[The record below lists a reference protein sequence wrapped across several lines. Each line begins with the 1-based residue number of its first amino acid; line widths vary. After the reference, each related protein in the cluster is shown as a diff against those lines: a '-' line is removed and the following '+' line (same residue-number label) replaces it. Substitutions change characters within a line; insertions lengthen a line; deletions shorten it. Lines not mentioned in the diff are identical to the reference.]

1 MKTKTLIIN
10 DLYVAMH
17 TPKNWNGHCV
27 FYVHGGPGSHSKDF
41 EEGLTY
47 FNAFYESQLAFITYD
62 QRGSGRSKIKD
73 HEIKNL
79 NHRGNIE
86 DLKNLI
92 MATQEVFNLK
102 LPPVL
107 YGHSYGARL
116 VYDFLW
122 NNPKIDLKFILSG
135 TSLHPNDCLNTS
147 LGLDLLVLRKS
158 QPEEFKKAVELISSA
173 SIEPYEIS
181 PEIRKLFSDLK
192 MRQKERQKYYWV
204 NEVAMNWWNKI
215 DSEHN
220 VKDSDE
226 AYFKIV
232 SSFNDE
238 TFNSGSFNPC
248 LLKQKSL
255 YINGFHDYLMNGT
268 IKFSIEDQSK
278 IIRFNASA
286 HYPHFEEPEL
296 FMKTV
301 LKFILDDN

>member
-1 MKTKTLIIN
+1 M
-10 DLYVAMH
+10 
-17 TPKNWNGHCV
+17 
-27 FYVHGGPGSHSKDF
+27 
-41 EEGLTY
+41 
-47 FNAFYESQLAFITYD
+47 
-62 QRGSGRSKIKD
+62 
-73 HEIKNL
+73 
-79 NHRGNIE
+79 
-86 DLKNLI
+86 
-92 MATQEVFNLK
+92 
-102 LPPVL
+102 L

-116 VYDFLW
+116 VYDYLW
-122 NNPKIDLKFILSG
+122 DNPKMDFKFILSG

-147 LGLDLLVLRKS
+147 LGLDLLVLRNS
-158 QPEEFKKAVELISSA
+158 QPKEFKKAVELISRA
-173 SIEPYEIS
+173 KIEPYEIS

-204 NEVAMNWWNKI
+204 NENAMNWWNKI

-268 IKFSIEDQSK
+268 IKFNIEDQSK
-278 IIRFNASA
+278 IVRFNASA

-296 FMKTV
+296 FMKTL

>member
-147 LGLDLLVLRKS
+147 LGLDLL
-158 QPEEFKKAVELISSA
+158 
-173 SIEPYEIS
+173 
-181 PEIRKLFSDLK
+181 D
-192 MRQKERQKYYWV
+192 
-204 NEVAMNWWNKI
+204 
-215 DSEHN
+215 
-220 VKDSDE
+220 
-226 AYFKIV
+226 IV
-232 SSFNDE
+232 SPMVK
-238 TFNSGSFNPC
+238 T
-248 LLKQKSL
+248 KRHQISL
-255 YINGFHDYLMNGT
+255 MH
-268 IKFSIEDQSK
+268 
-278 IIRFNASA
+278 
-286 HYPHFEEPEL
+286 
-296 FMKTV
+296 
-301 LKFILDDN
+301 